1 MRLPAAVLLLTIL
14 GGAASASSHPGTV
27 QPGGWTHSMTIHAAT
42 IPGIP
47 GFLIPKGRPKHY
59 RTCLSARDAAD
70 NPGTVLRGEDMEC
83 TPRRLSMANGQIAS
97 VATCVDKKLGTPM
110 TVTSTATSYELRSVS
125 TGTRNGKPMRIET
138 TSNGRLTHRC

>member
-1 MRLPAAVLLLTIL
+1 MRIPAAALLMLML
-14 GGAASASSHPGTV
+14 GGAAPGPV
-27 QPGGWTHSMTIHAAT
+27 QPGGWTHSMTIHSAL

-59 RTCLSARDAAD
+59 RTCLSPRDAAD
-70 NPGTVLRGEDMEC
+70 NPATVLRGEDMEC

-97 VATCVDKKLGTPM
+97 VATCTDKKLGVPM
-110 TVTSTATSYELRSVS
+110 TVTSTGSFTATSYELRSVS

-138 TSNGRLTHRC
+138 TSSGKLTHRC